1 MRIDVSFVCF
11 PWKYI
16 ICVSQIVHI
25 DRESIKTWKELLPL
39 RWPWLRV
46 LEQLVVF
53 KRNKKHKQN
62 QVKQEYLIDNWHR
75 NRSHGY
81 NKTDS
86 CGHCSKQTTSLNIEQ
101 QREAADPTYAN
112 MALSLWL
119 GYYIVIFCI
128 HFQTSELKWEKRL
141 IKTNFLTFNTFFTN
155 WM

>member
-1 MRIDVSFVCF
+1 MRIDVSCVCF

-25 DRESIKTWKELLPL
+25 DKASKPEKSYSPCDGLGSEFSSK
-39 RWPWLRV
+39 
-46 LEQLVVF
+46 LVVF

-141 IKTNFLTFNTFFTN
+141 IKTNFLTFNAFFTN